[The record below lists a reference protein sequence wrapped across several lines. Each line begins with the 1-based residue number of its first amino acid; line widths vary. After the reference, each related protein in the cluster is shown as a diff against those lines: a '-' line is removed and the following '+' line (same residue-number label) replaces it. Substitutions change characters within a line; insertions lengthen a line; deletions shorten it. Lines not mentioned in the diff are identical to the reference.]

1 MTSARTC
8 RKPGYAGFTLIEVLT
23 AVAILSILGLMS
35 YRGLN
40 ALLDVQAHVARETE
54 KWRSVSAFLSRFERD
69 VQLAVERPVRT
80 AATRLPAFVAT
91 EHGTLERTLE
101 FSRAASSELDTP
113 RRVAYS
119 YDGNGAVALML
130 WPSLDT
136 AAEAPLERHRVL
148 TDVSRLDLHYLGADL
163 EWTSGWPA
171 SADSPPLP
179 LAVRLRIVLSSG
191 EDIVRVF
198 ALKS

>member
-1 MTSARTC
+1 MTPCVR
-8 RKPGYAGFTLIEVLT
+8 RRGGFTLIEVLT

-40 ALLDVQAHVARETE
+40 AVLDVQEHVARETE
-54 KWRSVSAFLSRFERD
+54 KWRSVSAFLARFERD

-80 AATRLPAFVAT
+80 AVAQIPAFVAN
-91 EHGTLERTLE
+91 EHGAVERTLE
-101 FSRAASSELDTP
+101 FSRAAAGELDTP

-119 YDGNGAVALML
+119 YDRSGAIALML

-136 AAEAPLERHRVL
+136 ATDAPLERHHLL
-148 TDVSRLDLHYLGADL
+148 TNVSRLELHYLGADL
-163 EWTSGWPA
+163 AWTSSWPA
-171 SADSPPLP
+171 RSDSPPLP